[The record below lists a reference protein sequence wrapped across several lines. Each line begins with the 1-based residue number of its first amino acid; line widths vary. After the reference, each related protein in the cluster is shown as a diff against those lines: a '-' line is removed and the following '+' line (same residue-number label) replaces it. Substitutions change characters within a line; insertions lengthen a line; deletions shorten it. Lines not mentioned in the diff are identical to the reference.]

1 MIACR
6 ATYNRRVF
14 RPFGMGVAPGMRLGP
29 YEVVAAIGRGGMG
42 EVFRARDLELQR
54 DVALKVLPD
63 IFAADSQRLARF
75 QREAQILA
83 SLNHPNADIVLIQRK

>member
-1 MIACR
+1 
-6 ATYNRRVF
+6 
-14 RPFGMGVAPGMRLGP
+14 MGVAPGIRLGP
-29 YEVVAAIGRGGMG
+29 YEVVAAIDRGGMG

-83 SLNHPNADIVLIQRK
+83 SLNHPTSDIVLIQRK